1 LKQLKQKIAAS
12 DIELKSG
19 LATHASQRPW
29 KDDRSWG
36 DRSRLSGERVADE
49 EAEMPAND
57 QRHGWMRALA
67 PLLRVIAK
75 WRQRRA
81 ARRGARLHGFMQMSD
96 RMLADIGVRR
106 ADVHAAMSGMMPVEH
121 MARTQGGRPWTAQI
135 HPLCRASSKA
145 LAANDLSAAA

>member
-1 LKQLKQKIAAS
+1 
-12 DIELKSG
+12 
-19 LATHASQRPW
+19 
-29 KDDRSWG
+29 
-36 DRSRLSGERVADE
+36 
-49 EAEMPAND
+49 MPAND

-67 PLLRVIAK
+67 PLLGIVAK
-75 WRQRRA
+75 WRQRGA

-121 MARTQGGRPWTAQI
+121 MARTRGGRAWTAQV
-135 HPLCRASSKA
+135 HPLRRAPSEA